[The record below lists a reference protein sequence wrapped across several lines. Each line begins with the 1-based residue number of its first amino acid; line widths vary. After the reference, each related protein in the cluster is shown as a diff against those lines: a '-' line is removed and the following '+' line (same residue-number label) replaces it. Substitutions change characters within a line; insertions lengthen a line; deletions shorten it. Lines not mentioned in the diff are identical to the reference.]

1 MRKTIENIRS
11 ITVATTVIVVA
22 LLAVWIY
29 RSLGDAR
36 LEMGA
41 DDSIGLTPTQIESI
55 KAVGEWEFL
64 SISTEE
70 LVDTTRKRLFSD
82 DHLVRIYYGTLRLG
96 VNMKQ
101 VEPDWIKQRNDTLF
115 LTLPKVG
122 LLDKDFIDEART
134 KSFFE
139 SGTWKAEDREA
150 LYKRAYRK
158 MIAHCLTPT
167 NLSTAE
173 DNARESF
180 RKLLRSMGY
189 QKVDIRNAQSQVK
202 SINVVSR
209 IPRMIRSFSARDSL
223 RSRSTSLRMAAYR

>member
-11 ITVATTVIVVA
+11 ITVAVA
-22 LLAVWIY
+22 IIAIILLAVWLY

-41 DDSIGLTPTQIESI
+41 DDSIELTPTQIESI

-70 LVDTTRKRLFSD
+70 LVDTTRKRLFKD
-82 DHLVRIYYGTLRLG
+82 DQLVRIYYGTLRLG
-96 VNMKQ
+96 VNMQQ
-101 VEPDWIKQRNDTLF
+101 VKPGWIQQRNDTLF

-122 LLDKDFIDEART
+122 LLDRNFIDEART

-150 LYKRAYRK
+150 LYKQAYRK
-158 MIAHCLTPT
+158 MTAHCLTPT
-167 NLSTAE
+167 NLQTAE
-173 DNARESF
+173 ENARESF
-180 RKLLRSMGY
+180 RKMLRSMGY
-189 QKVDIRNAQSQVK
+189 KNVDIK
-202 SINVVSR
+202 
-209 IPRMIRSFSARDSL
+209 FEK
-223 RSRSTSLRMAAYR
+223 

>member
-11 ITVATTVIVVA
+11 IAVATAVIVVVV
-22 LLAVWIY
+22 LAVWLY
-29 RSLGDAR
+29 RALGDAR
-36 LEMGA
+36 IEMGT

-70 LVDTTRKRLFSD
+70 LIDTTRKRLFSD
-82 DHLVRIYYGTLRLG
+82 DQLVRIYYGTLRLG

-101 VEPDWIKQRNDTLF
+101 VEPGWIEQRHDTLF

-122 LLDKDFIDEART
+122 LLDRDFIDEART

-139 SGTWKAEDREA
+139 SGSWKAEDREA
-150 LYKRAYRK
+150 LYKRAYQK
-158 MIAHCLTPT
+158 MKVHCLTPT
-167 NLSTAE
+167 NLRTAE

-189 QKVDIRNAQSQVK
+189 PKTV
-202 SINVVSR
+202 IN
-209 IPRMIRSFSARDSL
+209 FAK
-223 RSRSTSLRMAAYR
+223 

>member
-11 ITVATTVIVVA
+11 ITVAAAVIVVV
-22 LLAVWIY
+22 LLAVWLY
-29 RSLGDAR
+29 RALGDAR

-82 DHLVRIYYGTLRLG
+82 DQLVRIYYGTLRLG
-96 VNMKQ
+96 VDMKQ
-101 VEPDWIKQRNDTLF
+101 VEPGWIQQRNDTLF
-115 LTLPKVG
+115 LTLPKIG
-122 LLDKDFIDEART
+122 LLDRDFIDEART

-150 LYKRAYRK
+150 LYKRAHRK

-167 NLSTAE
+167 NLRTAE
-173 DNARESF
+173 ENARESF

-189 QKVDIRNAQSQVK
+189 QKTDIRFAK
-202 SINVVSR
+202 
-209 IPRMIRSFSARDSL
+209 
-223 RSRSTSLRMAAYR
+223 

>member
-11 ITVATTVIVVA
+11 IAVASAVIVVVV
-22 LLAVWIY
+22 LAVWLY
-29 RSLGDAR
+29 RALGDAR
-36 LEMGA
+36 IEMGT

-70 LVDTTRKRLFSD
+70 LIDTTRKRLISD
-82 DHLVRIYYGTLRLG
+82 DQLVRIYYGTLRLG

-101 VEPDWIKQRNDTLF
+101 VEPGWIEQRHDTLF

-122 LLDKDFIDEART
+122 LLDRDFIDEART

-139 SGTWKAEDREA
+139 SGSWKAEDREA
-150 LYKRAYRK
+150 LYKRAYQK
-158 MIAHCLTPT
+158 MKVHCLTPT
-167 NLSTAE
+167 NLRTAE

-189 QKVDIRNAQSQVK
+189 PKTV
-202 SINVVSR
+202 IN
-209 IPRMIRSFSARDSL
+209 FAK
-223 RSRSTSLRMAAYR
+223 

>member
-11 ITVATTVIVVA
+11 ITVATAIIAVI

-36 LEMGA
+36 LEMGS

-82 DHLVRIYYGTLRLG
+82 DQLVRIYYGTLRLG

-101 VEPDWIKQRNDTLF
+101 VKPKWIRQRNDTLF

-122 LLDKDFIDEART
+122 LLDHDFIDEART

-158 MIAHCLTPT
+158 MIAHCLTTT
-167 NLSTAE
+167 NLNTAE

-180 RKLLRSMGY
+180 KKLLRSMGY
-189 QKVDIRNAQSQVK
+189 KNIDIQFEK
-202 SINVVSR
+202 
-209 IPRMIRSFSARDSL
+209 
-223 RSRSTSLRMAAYR
+223 

>member
-1 MRKTIENIRS
+1 MRKTIDNIRS
-11 ITVATTVIVVA
+11 ITVAVAIIAVILLVVW
-22 LLAVWIY
+22 LY

-70 LVDTTRKRLFSD
+70 LVDTTRKRLLKD
-82 DHLVRIYYGTLRLG
+82 DQLVRIYYGTLRLG
-96 VNMKQ
+96 VNMQQ
-101 VEPDWIKQRNDTLF
+101 VKPGWIQQRNDTLF

-122 LLDKDFIDEART
+122 LLDRNFIDEART

-150 LYKRAYRK
+150 LYKQAYRK
-158 MIAHCLTPT
+158 MTAHCLTPT
-167 NLSTAE
+167 NLQTAE
-173 DNARESF
+173 ENARESF
-180 RKLLRSMGY
+180 RKMLRSMGY
-189 QKVDIRNAQSQVK
+189 KNVDIK
-202 SINVVSR
+202 
-209 IPRMIRSFSARDSL
+209 FEK
-223 RSRSTSLRMAAYR
+223 

>member
-11 ITVATTVIVVA
+11 ITVSVAVIAVI
-22 LLAVWIY
+22 LLAVWLY

-41 DDSIGLTPTQIESI
+41 DDGIGLTPTQIESI

-82 DHLVRIYYGTLRLG
+82 DQLVRIYYGTLRLG
-96 VNMKQ
+96 IDMKQ
-101 VEPDWIKQRNDTLF
+101 VEPGWIEQRNDTLF
-115 LTLPKVG
+115 LTLPKIG
-122 LLDKDFIDEART
+122 LLDRNFIDEART

-150 LYKRAYRK
+150 LYKQAHRK
-158 MIAHCLTPT
+158 MKAHCLTPT
-167 NLSTAE
+167 NLRTAE

-189 QKVDIRNAQSQVK
+189 QKIEIKFAK
-202 SINVVSR
+202 
-209 IPRMIRSFSARDSL
+209 
-223 RSRSTSLRMAAYR
+223 

>member
-11 ITVATTVIVVA
+11 ITVATAVIVVV

-96 VNMKQ
+96 VDMKQ
-101 VEPDWIKQRNDTLF
+101 VEPGWVKQRNDTLF

-150 LYKRAYRK
+150 LYKQAYRK
-158 MIAHCLTPT
+158 MTAHCLTPT
-167 NLSTAE
+167 NLGTAE

-189 QKVDIRNAQSQVK
+189 QNIEIKFTK
-202 SINVVSR
+202 
-209 IPRMIRSFSARDSL
+209 
-223 RSRSTSLRMAAYR
+223 

>member
-1 MRKTIENIRS
+1 MRKTIDNIRS
-11 ITVATTVIVVA
+11 ITVAVA
-22 LLAVWIY
+22 IIAIILLAVWLY

-70 LVDTTRKRLFSD
+70 LIDTTRKRLFSD

-96 VNMKQ
+96 VNMKN
-101 VEPDWIKQRNDTLF
+101 VESGWIQQRNDTLF

-122 LLDKDFIDEART
+122 LLDRNFIDEART

-150 LYKRAYRK
+150 LYKQAYRK
-158 MIAHCLTPT
+158 MIAHCLTPA
-167 NLSTAE
+167 NLNTAE
-173 DNARESF
+173 ENARESF
-180 RKLLRSMGY
+180 RKMLRSMGY
-189 QKVDIRNAQSQVK
+189 KNIDIK
-202 SINVVSR
+202 
-209 IPRMIRSFSARDSL
+209 FKK
-223 RSRSTSLRMAAYR
+223 

>member
-11 ITVATTVIVVA
+11 ITVAAAIIAVI

-36 LEMGA
+36 LEMGS

-70 LVDTTRKRLFSD
+70 LVDTTRKRIFSD
-82 DHLVRIYYGTLRLG
+82 DQLVRIYYGTLRLG

-101 VEPDWIKQRNDTLF
+101 VEPKWIRQQNDTLF

-122 LLDKDFIDEART
+122 LLDHDFIDEART

-158 MIAHCLTPT
+158 MIAHCLTTT
-167 NLSTAE
+167 NLNTAE

-180 RKLLRSMGY
+180 KKLLRSMGY
-189 QKVDIRNAQSQVK
+189 KNIDIQFEK
-202 SINVVSR
+202 
-209 IPRMIRSFSARDSL
+209 
-223 RSRSTSLRMAAYR
+223 

>member
-1 MRKTIENIRS
+1 
-11 ITVATTVIVVA
+11 
-22 LLAVWIY
+22 
-29 RSLGDAR
+29 
-36 LEMGA
+36 MGA

-115 LTLPKVG
+115 LTLPEVG

-189 QKVDIRNAQSQVK
+189 QKVDIRFKQ
-202 SINVVSR
+202 
-209 IPRMIRSFSARDSL
+209 
-223 RSRSTSLRMAAYR
+223 

>member
-11 ITVATTVIVVA
+11 ITVATAIIVVV

-115 LTLPKVG
+115 LTLPEVG

-150 LYKRAYRK
+150 LYKQAYWK
-158 MIAHCLTPT
+158 MRAHCLTPT

-189 QKVDIRNAQSQVK
+189 QKVDIRFKQ
-202 SINVVSR
+202 
-209 IPRMIRSFSARDSL
+209 
-223 RSRSTSLRMAAYR
+223 

>member
-1 MRKTIENIRS
+1 MRETIDNIRS
-11 ITVATTVIVVA
+11 ITVAAAVIAVI
-22 LLAVWIY
+22 LLAVWLY
-29 RSLGDAR
+29 RSLDDAR
-36 LEMGA
+36 VEMGSDA
-41 DDSIGLTPTQIESI
+41 SIGLTPTQIESI

-70 LVDTTRKRLFSD
+70 LIDTTHKRLFSD

-101 VEPDWIKQRNDTLF
+101 VEPGWIEQRNDTLF

-122 LLDKDFIDEART
+122 LLDRDFIDEART

-150 LYKRAYRK
+150 LYKRAYQK
-158 MIAHCLTPT
+158 MTAHCLTPT
-167 NLSTAE
+167 NLKTAE

-180 RKLLRSMGY
+180 RKMLRSMGY
-189 QKVDIRNAQSQVK
+189 KNIDIK
-202 SINVVSR
+202 
-209 IPRMIRSFSARDSL
+209 FKK
-223 RSRSTSLRMAAYR
+223 

>member
-1 MRKTIENIRS
+1 MRKTIDNIRS
-11 ITVATTVIVVA
+11 ITVAVAIIAVI
-22 LLAVWIY
+22 LLAVWLY

-70 LVDTTRKRLFSD
+70 LVDTTRKRLFKD
-82 DHLVRIYYGTLRLG
+82 DQLVRIYYGTLRLG
-96 VNMKQ
+96 VNMQQ
-101 VEPDWIKQRNDTLF
+101 VKPDWIQQRNDTLF

-122 LLDKDFIDEART
+122 LLDRNFIDEART

-150 LYKRAYRK
+150 MYKQAYRK
-158 MIAHCLTPT
+158 MTAHCLTPT
-167 NLSTAE
+167 NLQTAE
-173 DNARESF
+173 ENARESF
-180 RKLLRSMGY
+180 RKMLRSMGY
-189 QKVDIRNAQSQVK
+189 KNVDIK
-202 SINVVSR
+202 
-209 IPRMIRSFSARDSL
+209 FEK
-223 RSRSTSLRMAAYR
+223 

>member
-1 MRKTIENIRS
+1 MRKTIDNIRS
-11 ITVATTVIVVA
+11 ITVAVAIIAVI
-22 LLAVWIY
+22 LLAVWLY

-70 LVDTTRKRLFSD
+70 LVDTTRKRLFKD
-82 DHLVRIYYGTLRLG
+82 DQLVRIYYGTLRLG
-96 VNMKQ
+96 VNMQQ
-101 VEPDWIKQRNDTLF
+101 VKPGWIQQRNDTLF

-122 LLDKDFIDEART
+122 LLDRNFIDEART

-150 LYKRAYRK
+150 LYKQAYRK
-158 MIAHCLTPT
+158 MTAHCLTPT
-167 NLSTAE
+167 NLQTAE
-173 DNARESF
+173 GNARESF
-180 RKLLRSMGY
+180 RKMLRSMGY
-189 QKVDIRNAQSQVK
+189 KNVDIK
-202 SINVVSR
+202 
-209 IPRMIRSFSARDSL
+209 FEK
-223 RSRSTSLRMAAYR
+223 

>member
-1 MRKTIENIRS
+1 MRKTIDNIRS
-11 ITVATTVIVVA
+11 ITIAIAVIVVA

-36 LEMGA
+36 LEMGS

-82 DHLVRIYYGTLRLG
+82 DQLVRIYYGTLRLG
-96 VNMKQ
+96 VDMKQ
-101 VEPDWIKQRNDTLF
+101 VEPGWIEQRNDTLF

-122 LLDKDFIDEART
+122 LLDRDFIDEART

-150 LYKRAYRK
+150 LYKRAHRK
-158 MIAHCLTPT
+158 MLAHCLTPA

-180 RKLLRSMGY
+180 KKLLRSMGY
-189 QKVDIRNAQSQVK
+189 KNIEIQFKQQ
-202 SINVVSR
+202 
-209 IPRMIRSFSARDSL
+209 
-223 RSRSTSLRMAAYR
+223 

>member
-1 MRKTIENIRS
+1 MRKTIDNIRS
-11 ITVATTVIVVA
+11 ITIAIAVIVVA
-22 LLAVWIY
+22 LLAVWVY

-36 LEMGA
+36 LEMGS

-64 SISTEE
+64 SVSTEE

-82 DHLVRIYYGTLRLG
+82 DQLVRIYYGTLRLG
-96 VNMKQ
+96 VDMKQ
-101 VEPDWIKQRNDTLF
+101 VEPGWIEQRNDTLF

-122 LLDKDFIDEART
+122 LLDRDFIDEACT

-150 LYKRAYRK
+150 LYKRAHRK
-158 MIAHCLTPT
+158 MLAHCLTPA

-180 RKLLRSMGY
+180 KKLLRSMGY
-189 QKVDIRNAQSQVK
+189 KNIEIQFKQQ
-202 SINVVSR
+202 
-209 IPRMIRSFSARDSL
+209 
-223 RSRSTSLRMAAYR
+223 

>member
-1 MRKTIENIRS
+1 MRKTIDNIRS
-11 ITVATTVIVVA
+11 ITVAVA
-22 LLAVWIY
+22 IIAIILLAVWLY

-70 LVDTTRKRLFSD
+70 LVDTTRKRLFKD
-82 DHLVRIYYGTLRLG
+82 DQLVRIYYGTLRLG
-96 VNMKQ
+96 VNMQQ
-101 VEPDWIKQRNDTLF
+101 VKPGWIQQRNDTLF

-122 LLDKDFIDEART
+122 LLDRNFIDEART

-150 LYKRAYRK
+150 DLDLILREIER
-158 MIAHCLTPT
+158 
-167 NLSTAE
+167 S
-173 DNARESF
+173 DNE
-180 RKLLRSMGY
+180 
-189 QKVDIRNAQSQVK
+189 
-202 SINVVSR
+202 
-209 IPRMIRSFSARDSL
+209 SL
-223 RSRSTSLRMAAYR
+223 RAKKYVMTEFIRTRFYDLSEDADIMAEFEEFMREHQKA

>member
-11 ITVATTVIVVA
+11 ITVAAAIIVVV
-22 LLAVWIY
+22 LLAVWLY

-36 LEMGA
+36 LEVGA

-64 SISTEE
+64 SVSTEE

-82 DHLVRIYYGTLRLG
+82 DQLVRIYYGTLRLG

-101 VEPDWIKQRNDTLF
+101 VEPGWIQQRNDTLF

-122 LLDKDFIDEART
+122 ILDRDFIDEART

-158 MIAHCLTPT
+158 MIAHCLTPA

-173 DNARESF
+173 DNARDSF
-180 RKLLRSMGY
+180 RKMLRSMGY
-189 QKVDIRNAQSQVK
+189 QNIEITFGK
-202 SINVVSR
+202 
-209 IPRMIRSFSARDSL
+209 
-223 RSRSTSLRMAAYR
+223 

>member
-1 MRKTIENIRS
+1 MRKTIDNIRS
-11 ITVATTVIVVA
+11 ITIAIAVIVVA
-22 LLAVWIY
+22 LLAVWVY

-36 LEMGA
+36 LEMGS

-64 SISTEE
+64 SVSTEE

-82 DHLVRIYYGTLRLG
+82 DQLVRIYYGTLRLG
-96 VNMKQ
+96 VDMKQ
-101 VEPDWIKQRNDTLF
+101 VEPGWIQQRNDTLF

-122 LLDKDFIDEART
+122 LLDRDFIDEART

-150 LYKRAYRK
+150 LYKRAHRK
-158 MIAHCLTPT
+158 MLAHCLTPA

-180 RKLLRSMGY
+180 KKLLRSMGY
-189 QKVDIRNAQSQVK
+189 KNIEIQFKQQ
-202 SINVVSR
+202 
-209 IPRMIRSFSARDSL
+209 
-223 RSRSTSLRMAAYR
+223 

>member
-1 MRKTIENIRS
+1 MRKTIENIHS
-11 ITVATTVIVVA
+11 IAVASAVIVVVV
-22 LLAVWIY
+22 LAVWLY
-29 RSLGDAR
+29 RALGDAR
-36 LEMGA
+36 IEMGT

-70 LVDTTRKRLFSD
+70 LIDTTRKRLFSD
-82 DHLVRIYYGTLRLG
+82 DQLVRIYYGTLRLG

-101 VEPDWIKQRNDTLF
+101 VEPGWIEQRHDTLF

-122 LLDKDFIDEART
+122 LLDRDFIDEART

-139 SGTWKAEDREA
+139 SGSWKAEDREA
-150 LYKRAYRK
+150 LYKRAYQK
-158 MIAHCLTPT
+158 MKVHCLTPT
-167 NLSTAE
+167 NLRTAE

-189 QKVDIRNAQSQVK
+189 PKTV
-202 SINVVSR
+202 IN
-209 IPRMIRSFSARDSL
+209 FAK
-223 RSRSTSLRMAAYR
+223 

>member
-11 ITVATTVIVVA
+11 ITVATAIIVVV

-64 SISTEE
+64 NISTEE

-115 LTLPKVG
+115 LTLPEVG
-122 LLDKDFIDEART
+122 LLDKDCIDEART

-189 QKVDIRNAQSQVK
+189 QKVDIRFKQ
-202 SINVVSR
+202 
-209 IPRMIRSFSARDSL
+209 
-223 RSRSTSLRMAAYR
+223 

>member
-1 MRKTIENIRS
+1 MRNTIDNIRS
-11 ITVATTVIVVA
+11 ITVAVA
-22 LLAVWIY
+22 IIAIILLAVWLY

-70 LVDTTRKRLFSD
+70 LVDTTRKRLFKD
-82 DHLVRIYYGTLRLG
+82 DQLVRIYYGTLRLG
-96 VNMKQ
+96 VNMQQ
-101 VEPDWIKQRNDTLF
+101 VKPGWIQQRNDTLF

-122 LLDKDFIDEART
+122 LLDRNFIDEART

-150 LYKRAYRK
+150 LYKQAYRK
-158 MIAHCLTPT
+158 MTAHCLTPT
-167 NLSTAE
+167 NLQTAE
-173 DNARESF
+173 ENARESF
-180 RKLLRSMGY
+180 RKMLRSMGY
-189 QKVDIRNAQSQVK
+189 KNVDIK
-202 SINVVSR
+202 
-209 IPRMIRSFSARDSL
+209 FEK
-223 RSRSTSLRMAAYR
+223 

>member
-11 ITVATTVIVVA
+11 ITVATAVIVVA

-150 LYKRAYRK
+150 REKALEEARRQREEDRKQRAEEEARREEEREAEREEYKERLK
-158 MIAHCLTPT
+158 
-167 NLSTAE
+167 NLA
-173 DNARESF
+173 A
-180 RKLLRSMGY
+180 
-189 QKVDIRNAQSQVK
+189 DIER
-202 SINVVSR
+202 
-209 IPRMIRSFSARDSL
+209 
-223 RSRSTSLRMAAYR
+223 RMAENRAKAAENGEKAESAEESEPAEE